1 MPRRSASAYSFETIP
16 AKIFIRLL
24 SRNDAVAERVVGK
37 ISWHKIKE
45 KWLLSREDDKGSQLL
60 EARRALLLETCKF
73 NKVRILAQWLPSI
86 DEEKAKEVFKEIR
99 VGWDDDFDKRAQRLK
114 RLLNKHSEMAKKHAR
129 KVKELEEGDG
139 EEVKEFTIDDFN
151 QAIASLELV
160 GFSIED
166 YEKLT
171 LAKYEAISKTVKKKA
186 DATERANT
194 RT

>member
-1 MPRRSASAYSFETIP
+1 M
-16 AKIFIRLL
+16 
-24 SRNDAVAERVVGK
+24 
-37 ISWHKIKE
+37 
-45 KWLLSREDDKGSQLL
+45 
-60 EARRALLLETCKF
+60 LETCKF
-73 NKVRILAQWLPSI
+73 NKVRILSQWLPSI
-86 DEEKAKEVFKEIR
+86 DDEKAKEVFKEIR
-99 VGWDDDFDKRAQRLK
+99 VAWDDGFDKRAQRLK

>member
-16 AKIFIRLL
+16 AKLFIRLL

-45 KWLLSREDDKGSQLL
+45 KWLLSREDEKGSQLL

-73 NKVRILAQWLPSI
+73 NKIRILVQWLPSI
-86 DEEKAKEVFKEIR
+86 DEEKAKEVFDRIR
-99 VGWDDDFDKRAQRLK
+99 IPWDDGFDKRAQRLK
-114 RLLNKHSEMAKKHAR
+114 RLLNKHSEMAKKHSR
-129 KVKELEEGDG
+129 KVKELEKP
-139 EEVKEFTIDDFN
+139 EEAESKEFTIDDFN
-151 QAIASLELV
+151 EAIASLEMI
-160 GFSIED
+160 GFNIED

-171 LAKYEAISKTVKKKA
+171 LAKYEAMNRTVKKKA